1 MEPAK
6 YDLKCKAGTTF
17 RKSFKFQDRNDNV
30 YDFTGYSARM
40 DIRPDIDSDTVLLRL
55 HSDYVSATPP
65 DTPHGTITIDEDNGT
80 ISLFISDTYTSDFA
94 AESYVYDIELIS
106 PGGIVDSPLY
116 GKFKVTGEVTR

>member
-40 DIRPDIDSDTVLLRL
+40 DIRPDIGSDTVLLRL
-55 HSDYVSATPP
+55 RSEYVDTPP
-65 DTPHGTITIDEDNGT
+65 SEGAYGTIDIDELNGT
-80 ISLFISDTYTSDFA
+80 LNLLISDEYTSSFNA
-94 AESYVYDIELIS
+94 ATFVYDIEIVS
-106 PGGIVDSPLY
+106 PEGVVDSPLY